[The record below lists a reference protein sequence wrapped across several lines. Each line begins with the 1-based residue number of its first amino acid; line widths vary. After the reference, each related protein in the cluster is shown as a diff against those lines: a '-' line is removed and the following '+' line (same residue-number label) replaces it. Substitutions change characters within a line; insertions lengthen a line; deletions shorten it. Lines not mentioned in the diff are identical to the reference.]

1 MTTGSRAHQN
11 TQLRPCDRLF
21 GCWRE
26 LQRVRRCK
34 PPFEQTPAF
43 KSRHRT
49 EEVIVSNNLQKTPMR
64 LLTIPEASAILQVSE
79 KTVRRW
85 IYAGELPAAKL
96 GNQWR
101 IRPRDLD
108 DFVRDRLV
116 R

>member
-1 MTTGSRAHQN
+1 MSSSTQTTQE
-11 TQLRPCDRLF
+11 RLF
-21 GCWRE
+21 
-26 LQRVRRCK
+26 
-34 PPFEQTPAF
+34 
-43 KSRHRT
+43 
-49 EEVIVSNNLQKTPMR
+49 
-64 LLTIPEASAILQVSE
+64 TIPEVADVLQVSE

-85 IYAGELPAAKL
+85 IASIELPAAKL

>member
-1 MTTGSRAHQN
+1 MTLGSRARRN
-11 TQLRPCDRLF
+11 TQVRPCVRLSN
-21 GCWRE
+21 CWRE
-26 LQRVRRCK
+26 PQHARRWK
-34 PPFEQTPAF
+34 QSLNRTPAF
-43 KSRHRT
+43 NPHRQVK
-49 EEVIVSNNLQKTPMR
+49 EAIVSGSILKTQER
-64 LLTIPEASAILQVSE
+64 LFTIPEVGAVLQVSE

-85 IYAGELPAAKL
+85 IAAEELPAAKL